1 MFSLSSTLQSVS
13 KHFLDDSVSV
23 VSLVSSMTMWPPNN
37 PQGVSTWNSASPRL
51 AYSSLQRGLDACIH
65 THLAMP
71 CQLCQPPLGAGLLG
85 GLLYTLEVT
94 RKKTVSA
101 PAVDTQLCK
110 GWSTYLRQST
120 GIALSDPTFP
130 TTVL

>member
-1 MFSLSSTLQSVS
+1 MELSIPKACIQLPAERLGCLYTHSPGHALPTL
-13 KHFLDDSVSV
+13 
-23 VSLVSSMTMWPPNN
+23 
-37 PQGVSTWNSASPRL
+37 SASSGSWTARWPK
-51 AYSSLQRGLDACIH
+51 YSS
-65 THLAMP
+65 
-71 CQLCQPPLGAGLLG
+71 
-85 GLLYTLEVT
+85 LLYTLEVT